1 MAEIRETGTTV
12 VEDRSGT
19 SLIAVVLVIALL
31 ALGLWFAF
39 SVFGDNDNDV
49 QGPTRVENNDNDT
62 TINQP
67 DSQTDGG
74 TTTDGGDTTTDSGG
88 TTTDGGGT
96 GGTTQP

>member
-1 MAEIRETGTTV
+1 MTHSHEPGTTV

-19 SLIAVVLVIALL
+19 SLIAVVLIIALL

-39 SVFGDNDNDV
+39 SMFGGNDNDV
-49 QGPTRVENNDNDT
+49 DGPTRVENNDNDT

-67 DSQTDGG
+67 ADQPADQP
-74 TTTDGGDTTTDSGG
+74 DGG

-96 GGTTQP
+96 GGTTAP